1 MEENEGTRDKK
12 SQATYLS
19 MMSAVQDEAANGSN
33 NEKRKAKNPKPCVR
47 RSGVTGEQSAS
58 AGVSGAAEL
67 NVGVSRRSI
76 VEPPK
81 WSRTTE
87 TGDSP
92 STTSPSPPSSAGA
105 APPLLLLPPPPPPPP
120 QPQPPPPP
128 PRRRRRLLLLPL
140 PRPPPPPPPDDGS
153 DPDPDPESRP
163 PRVGSR
169 PSRSPGRLPP
179 PSEQLPPIPEGDR
192 QDRAA
197 GGGKAEEA
205 EAAGRRPWN
214 LRPRRAA
221 NPPPTPLPSRNGESF
236 PDAAYG
242 AFGGDKENYAQPPQP
257 KSVRLRGF
265 AEEGERKEKRKFW
278 ISLSKEEIEEDIFI
292 MTGSR
297 PARRPRKRPKNEQK
311 QLDIVFPG
319 LWLVGLTA
327 DAYRVAE
334 APAKR

>member
-1 MEENEGTRDKK
+1 RP
-12 SQATYLS
+12 A
-19 MMSAVQDEAANGSN
+19 
-33 NEKRKAKNPKPCVR
+33 
-47 RSGVTGEQSAS
+47 
-58 AGVSGAAEL
+58 
-67 NVGVSRRSI
+67 
-76 VEPPK
+76 
-81 WSRTTE
+81 
-87 TGDSP
+87 
-92 STTSPSPPSSAGA
+92 
-105 APPLLLLPPPPPPPP
+105 PPPPL
-120 QPQPPPPP
+120 
-128 PRRRRRLLLLPL
+128 PRRRRRPRRR
-140 PRPPPPPPPDDGS
+140 PRPRIAAAARRITPVPQP
-153 DPDPDPESRP
+153 RP
-163 PRVGSR
+163 HPRALR
-169 PSRSPGRLPP
+169 AAPAAPGG
-179 PSEQLPPIPEGDR
+179 ER

-221 NPPPTPLPSRNGESF
+221 NPPPPPLPWRNGESF